1 MRAKFWWRY
10 KSVAT
15 ATVLLFIAGYAV
27 LFMTGV
33 SSIRHL
39 LDNLIAFYLITWG
52 LYGLLSSLPR
62 SEIGKRFI
70 LTSLT
75 IGLCVVMAEGAA
87 MMRLVDFRGVFGTFD
102 AKNALGSVGRRF
114 DSELLWQYEP
124 YYSFE
129 ADYQGN
135 LGRGLCIP
143 PDATQRIQVR
153 YDRHGFRNSRD
164 LSQADIVVVGD
175 SYIEAPMTPDAALS
189 TTLLSRLQG
198 KTVAN
203 LGNSGYGPQQE
214 LGVLK
219 RFGLGLQP
227 ETVVWAFFEGNDFSN
242 AEQYDMS
249 KKLISG
255 ENPYW
260 QDLWFRSFSR
270 NLLAL
275 YFRSMKDCRPSTSL
289 QQYKGEFRDHT
300 DTATPVFFA
309 SSEVV
314 APSEDEMKTVSEYIL
329 EAYRLCRRQG
339 IRFLVVFVP
348 EKYRVYHDLSNFESG
363 TEELRSWRVDNVPSR
378 LKQILT
384 TFAADIEYLDL
395 TPALKAESRKGIA
408 TYLPDDTHWTPAGHR
423 VAAEAID
430 RALSARDPHQV
441 VRRGNL

>member
-1 MRAKFWWRY
+1 MQAKLWGRY
-10 KSVAT
+10 KSVAL
-15 ATVLLFIAGYAV
+15 ATIILFVAGYAI

-39 LDNLIAFYLITWG
+39 LDNVIALYLITWG
-52 LYGLLSSLPR
+52 LYGLLSNLPR

-75 IGLCVVMAEGAA
+75 IGLCVVLAEGAA
-87 MMRLVDFRGVFGTFD
+87 MIRLVDFRGVFGTFE

-114 DSELLWQYEP
+114 DSELLWKYEP

-129 ADYQGN
+129 ANYQGN

-143 PDATQRIQVR
+143 PDASQRVHVR
-153 YDRHGFRNSRD
+153 YDRHGFRNNRD
-164 LSQADIVVVGD
+164 LSQADIVVIGD
-175 SYIEAPMTPDAALS
+175 SYIEAPMTPDAALA
-189 TTLLSRLQG
+189 TTLLSQLQG

-219 RFGLGLQP
+219 RFGLGLRP
-227 ETVVWAFFEGNDFSN
+227 EAVVWAFFEGNDFSN
-242 AEQYDMS
+242 AEQYDVS
-249 KKLISG
+249 KKMLSG

-260 QDLWFRSFSR
+260 QDFWFRSFSR

-275 YFRSMKDCRPSTSL
+275 YFRSMKDCRPSTSI
-289 QQYKGEFRDHT
+289 QQYKGEFRDQT
-300 DTATPVFFA
+300 NAATPVFFA

-314 APSEDEMKTVSEYIL
+314 TPSEDEMKTVSEYIL
-329 EAYRLCRRQG
+329 EAYRLCRQQE
-339 IRFLVVFVP
+339 IRFLVAFVP
-348 EKYRVYHDLSNFESG
+348 EKYRVYHDLSNFEFG
-363 TEELRSWRVDNVPSR
+363 TEELRSWKVNDLPSR

-384 TFAADIEYLDL
+384 ASAPDIEYLDL
-395 TPALKAESRKGIA
+395 TPALKAESGKGIA
-408 TYLPDDTHWTPAGHR
+408 TYLPDDTHWTPVGHR

-430 RALSARDPHQV
+430 RALSAREPHQI
-441 VRRGNL
+441 VRMGNL